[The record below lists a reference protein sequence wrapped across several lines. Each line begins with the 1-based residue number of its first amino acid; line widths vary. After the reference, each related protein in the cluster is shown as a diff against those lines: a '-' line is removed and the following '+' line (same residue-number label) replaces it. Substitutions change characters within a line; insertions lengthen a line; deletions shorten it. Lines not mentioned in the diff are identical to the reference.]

1 MCRSIDQYLTRG
13 SLTLCPPEQ
22 RRILLPEGRKFHLV
36 GTGLLHRGLVAM
48 CLLSS
53 RAYALSALYSATPP
67 TLGPK
72 QKHWGYGHLS
82 PPGHNN
88 PFSRRAVTDLLHC
101 MHVYFC
107 LGFTCALFS
116 QYNLRIFFLYLTR
129 ITIQI
134 FSRDFQRGVSATI
147 RSNLFVISWKNS
159 LDSIGANSREKNVS
173 K

>member
-1 MCRSIDQYLTRG
+1 MGPSRFVLQSSGASFSQKAG
-13 SLTLCPPEQ
+13 SFTLWGMACSTAAWSPCVSSPPEPMHHTAQ
-22 RRILLPEGRKFHLV
+22 PRQLWVP
-36 GTGLLHRGLVAM
+36 
-48 CLLSS
+48 S
-53 RAYALSALYSATPP
+53 R
-67 TLGPK
+67 
-72 QKHWGYGHLS
+72 
-82 PPGHNN
+82 
-88 PFSRRAVTDLLHC
+88 SRRAVTDLLHC